1 MVATCRVGPTA
12 PISYHTLCSRP
23 ATPEPP
29 LLSSCLTG
37 GLASNRLQALALAR
51 ARGHHGA
58 SREAGGKGCRLARLW
73 WSYRLRVGLGV
84 VAPAPCL
91 RWVHVGRFLSIGGGH
106 LRVQLASTPPQFLR
120 AVTSLSSRPRGQVYF
135 SPIPLHATSAF
146 PQSVPTTLYV
156 KSLDCHR
163 A

>member
-1 MVATCRVGPTA
+1 MGVVATCCVGPTA

-37 GLASNRLQALALAR
+37 GLANNRLQALALAR

-73 WSYRLRVGLGV
+73 WSYRLRVGLDV
-84 VAPAPCL
+84 MAL
-91 RWVHVGRFLSIGGGH
+91 W
-106 LRVQLASTPPQFLR
+106 
-120 AVTSLSSRPRGQVYF
+120 
-135 SPIPLHATSAF
+135 SPLGP
-146 PQSVPTTLYV
+146 
-156 KSLDCHR
+156 
-163 A
+163 